1 MNIFTSMAEKIK
13 TGIRTWLHIQ
23 PAVNG
28 SISIQETLDY
38 EGNAI
43 KNQIWYRG
51 ESEEL
56 SQLYSQIDGDKTRF
70 WSASCT
76 IGMEIRK
83 IHVGLPAMLCDMLAS
98 IVTDDMNLIDAGSRQ
113 TEWDKIAEENDF
125 IELVKQAITETL
137 YIGDGAFKISFDTN
151 LSKYPILE
159 FYSGDKTEIIRDRG
173 RVKEIVFKT
182 VYNVQRQ
189 EYVLLEHYGI
199 GYIHYELTRGGREY
213 DLSVIPELAHL
224 SDVTW
229 NDKFIMAVPIMFY
242 KSAKYK
248 GRGKSIFDAKIDNFD
263 ALDEAWS
270 QWMDA
275 LRKNRTKEYIP
286 ENMLPRSP
294 IDGKV
299 LKPNAFD
306 NAYIQTDGSMAEGTV
321 NKIELVQGNI
331 PHESYLATYITALD
345 LCLQG
350 IMSPSTLGIDVKKLD
365 NAEAQREKEKATLYS
380 RNNIVEQL
388 QKVLPKLITATFNAI
403 DTLNKTAIKDIDI
416 DVTFGEYANPSFE
429 SQVETVSKAK
439 QGGIMSIEASVDELY
454 GDTKD
459 DEWKQE
465 EIARLKAEQGI
476 SDMEEPALNMQA
488 DGFTVDSRLNGAQ
501 VGSLMNVI
509 SMVKSGQLTRI
520 EAINII
526 VSTLGVP
533 KEQAESFIENKI

>member
-56 SQLYSQIDGDKTRF
+56 SQLYSQIDGNKTRF

-159 FYSGDKTEIIRDRG
+159 FYSGDKTEIIKDRG

-286 ENMLPRSP
+286 ENMLPRNP
-294 IDGKV
+294 LDGKV

-306 NAYIQTDGSMAEGTV
+306 NAYIQTDDSMAEGTV

-388 QKVLPKLITATFNAI
+388 QKVLPKLVTATFNAI

>member
-159 FYSGDKTEIIRDRG
+159 FYSGDKTEITKDRG

-286 ENMLPRSP
+286 ENMLPRNP
-294 IDGKV
+294 LDGKV

-388 QKVLPKLITATFNAI
+388 QKVLPKLVTATFNAI

-488 DGFTVDSRLNGAQ
+488 DGFSVDSRLNGAQ

>member
-159 FYSGDKTEIIRDRG
+159 FYSGDKTEIIKDRG

-229 NDKFIMAVPIMFY
+229 NDKFIMAVPLLFY

-275 LRKNRTKEYIP
+275 LRRNRTKEYIP

-388 QKVLPKLITATFNAI
+388 QKVLPKLVTATFNAI

>member
-1 MNIFTSMAEKIK
+1 MNIFTGMSEKIK
-13 TGIRTWLHIQ
+13 TGIRTWLRIQ
-23 PAVNG
+23 PAMNG
-28 SISIQETLDY
+28 TINIQEVLDY

-56 SQLYSQIDGDKTRF
+56 SQLYSQLDGDKTRF

-76 IGMEIRK
+76 AGMEIRK

-98 IVTDDMNLIDAGSRQ
+98 IVTADMNEIDAGSRQ
-113 TEWDKIAEENDF
+113 TEWDEIAKENDF
-125 IELVKQAITETL
+125 VELIKQAITETL
-137 YIGDGAFKISFDTN
+137 YIGDGAFKISFDTA
-151 LSKYPILE
+151 LSRYPILE
-159 FYSGDKTEIIRDRG
+159 FYPGNKIDIIRDRG

-182 VYNVQRQ
+182 IYNVQKQ

-199 GYIHYELTRGGREY
+199 GYIHYELTRGGKEY
-213 DLSVIPELAHL
+213 ILSAVPELAHL
-224 SDVTW
+224 NDITW
-229 NDKFIMAVPIMFY
+229 NDKFMMAVSLMFY
-242 KSAKYK
+242 KSAKYE
-248 GRGKSIFDAKIDNFD
+248 GRGKSIYDAKIDNFD

-275 LRKNRTKEYIP
+275 LRKNRLKEYIP
-286 ENMLPRSP
+286 ENMLPRNP
-294 IDGKV
+294 FDGSV

-306 NAYIQTDGSMAEGTV
+306 NAYIRIDGAMPEGNV
-321 NKIELVQGNI
+321 NKIELVQGDI
-331 PHESYLATYITALD
+331 PHESYLSTYITALD

-388 QKVLPKLITATFNAI
+388 HKVLPKLVTATFNAI

-476 SDMEEPALNMQA
+476 SEMDEPQLNMT
-488 DGFTVDSRLNGAQ
+488 DNTIDING
-501 VGSLMNVI
+501 V
-509 SMVKSGQLTRI
+509 
-520 EAINII
+520 E
-526 VSTLGVP
+526 
-533 KEQAESFIENKI
+533 

>member
-43 KNQIWYRG
+43 KNKIWYRG

-56 SQLYSQIDGDKTRF
+56 SQLYSQIDGNKTRF

-229 NDKFIMAVPIMFY
+229 NDKFIMAVPLLFY

-286 ENMLPRSP
+286 ENMLPRNP
-294 IDGKV
+294 LDGKV

-306 NAYIQTDGSMAEGTV
+306 NAYIKTDGSMAEGTV

-388 QKVLPKLITATFNAI
+388 QKVLPKLVTATFNAI

-465 EIARLKAEQGI
+465 EISRLKAEQGI
-476 SDMEEPALNMQA
+476 SDMEEPALNMQV
-488 DGFTVDSRLNGAQ
+488 DGFSVDSRLNGAQ

>member
-56 SQLYSQIDGDKTRF
+56 SQLYSQIDGNKTRF

-159 FYSGDKTEIIRDRG
+159 FYSGDKTEIIKDRG

-229 NDKFIMAVPIMFY
+229 NDKFIMAVPLMFY

-286 ENMLPRSP
+286 ENMLPRNP
-294 IDGKV
+294 LDGKV

-388 QKVLPKLITATFNAI
+388 QKVLPKLVTVTFNAI

>member
-43 KNQIWYRG
+43 KNKIWYRG

-159 FYSGDKTEIIRDRG
+159 FYSGDKTEIIKDRG

-199 GYIHYELTRGGREY
+199 GYIHYELTRGGRGY

-229 NDKFIMAVPIMFY
+229 NDKFIMAVPLMFY
-242 KSAKYK
+242 KSAKYT

-388 QKVLPKLITATFNAI
+388 QKVLPKLVTATFNAI

>member
-1 MNIFTSMAEKIK
+1 MAATVGKGRLDRRVREVNIFTSMAEKIK

-43 KNQIWYRG
+43 KNKIWYRG

-159 FYSGDKTEIIRDRG
+159 FYSGDKTEIIKDRG

-182 VYNVQRQ
+182 VYNEQRQ

-229 NDKFIMAVPIMFY
+229 NDKFIMAVPLLFY

-275 LRKNRTKEYIP
+275 LRRNRTKEYIP
-286 ENMLPRSP
+286 ENMLPRNP
-294 IDGKV
+294 LDGKV

-306 NAYIQTDGSMAEGTV
+306 NAYIKTDGSMSEGTV

-388 QKVLPKLITATFNAI
+388 QKVLPKLVTATFNAI
-403 DTLNKTAIKDIDI
+403 DTLNKTAINDIDI

-465 EIARLKAEQGI
+465 EISRLKAEQGI

-488 DGFTVDSRLNGAQ
+488 DGLHHFT
-501 VGSLMNVI
+501 I
-509 SMVKSGQLTRI
+509 
-520 EAINII
+520 
-526 VSTLGVP
+526 
-533 KEQAESFIENKI
+533 